1 MTRGS
6 DNTYVHDDVCF
17 ALRSWVSWKVR
28 ACTRK
33 IVFSMFLTRG
43 VRILCVRLLVVSLA
57 VPLKVGL
64 GAWSVD
70 VMLPLDLN
78 EIAYG
83 ETGVSI

>member
-1 MTRGS
+1 MM
-6 DNTYVHDDVCF
+6 F
-17 ALRSWVSWKVR
+17 ALHYFTLGELVGASLHSKNRL
-28 ACTRK
+28 
-33 IVFSMFLTRG
+33 SMFLTRG

-83 ETGVSI
+83 ETGVLI